1 MFDLKLEQLKT
12 LALYIHIPFCATKCV
27 YCDFNTYAGIEHL
40 IDSYLNA
47 LKLEI
52 KLWGT
57 KLNRPK
63 LSTIFFGGGTPSYL
77 NLGQI
82 TGLIESMSQTFHVE
96 SNIEITV
103 EANPEDIS
111 NENTDDKFL
120 KIVKNITSKGFVR
133 SNYEEKLVDL
143 SDVRINLK
151 SKN

>member
-111 NENTDDKFL
+111 NEKL
-120 KIVKNITSKGFVR
+120 
-133 SNYEEKLVDL
+133 YEYQRLE
-143 SDVRINLK
+143 
-151 SKN
+151 